1 MAHYSYR
8 VLESAGK
15 AWRWELVSPSGQ
27 IVAHGVT
34 EARAKAAAYAMLVWL
49 NTVEEQGDAIQ
60 GDTRSLTWR

>member
-8 VLESAGK
+8 VLASASK
-15 AWRWELVSPSGQ
+15 AWRWELVSPSGE

-34 EARAKAAAYAMLVWL
+34 EARAKAAAHAMLAWL

-60 GDTRSLTWR
+60 GDASIVRH